1 MKIKPSRLIIK
12 WMVDINISV
21 RFYVYLKLFY
31 VNFVEIW
38 TE

>member
-12 WMVDINISV
+12 WMVDINILV
-21 RFYVYLKLFY
+21 DFYVYLKLFY
-31 VNFVEIW
+31 VNLVEIW

>member
-1 MKIKPSRLIIK
+1 MKIKSSRLIIK
-12 WMVDINISV
+12 WMVDINILV